1 MAPDSASRPTDATLS
16 VAPPLPPP
24 DRTALRLGYAGLVPF
39 VACALF
45 IWLLPQRP
53 VEHAFVA
60 DAMSK
65 YAALVASFLGGVH
78 WGLGMARPAAPPAAA
93 SFAWAVA
100 PAVLGW
106 SAALMPPY
114 AALPAL
120 GALLVACYAVDRRRY
135 PVHGLAAWLTLRFRL
150 TAVAS
155 LSCFLAA
162 AGS

>member
-1 MAPDSASRPTDATLS
+1 MSA
-16 VAPPLPPP
+16 APPLPPP

-45 IWLLPQRP
+45 VWLLPQRP
-53 VEHAFVA
+53 SEHAFVA
-60 DAMSK
+60 DAMAK

-78 WGLGMARPAAPPAAA
+78 WGLGMLRPAATTPAAA
-93 SFAWAVA
+93 PFAWGVV

-120 GALLVACYAVDRRRY
+120 GALLVACYAVDRHLY
-135 PVHGLAAWLTLRFRL
+135 PAHGLAAWLTLRFRL
-150 TAVAS
+150 STVAS